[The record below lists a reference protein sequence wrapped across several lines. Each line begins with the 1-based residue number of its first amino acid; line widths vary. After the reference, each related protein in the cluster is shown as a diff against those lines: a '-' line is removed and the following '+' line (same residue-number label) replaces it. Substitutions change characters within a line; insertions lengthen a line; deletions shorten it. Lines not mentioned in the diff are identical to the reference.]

1 MDFLVNN
8 YQWIIGIIIGG
19 GAERIVYK
27 PIKFKIDEGKVYKLL
42 ENTTGEEKK
51 YDWRTTKS
59 IASDINLTKER
70 VYEVC
75 SKSKKIKESKGNNDG
90 VWSLRKNP
98 EDEEGSIYNE
108 RGAINLDDY

>member
-1 MDFLVNN
+1 
-8 YQWIIGIIIGG
+8 
-19 GAERIVYK
+19 
-27 PIKFKIDEGKVYKLL
+27 
-42 ENTTGEEKK
+42 
-51 YDWRTTKS
+51 
-59 IASDINLTKER
+59 